1 MIGRHAWFDQFLYE
15 SLTQKRRSLMKLNR
29 NVWLSISLALVLALA
44 IGATNAALAEEKAT
58 QDWKFHDIV
67 DVEFVQKYVKV
78 PMPEDV
84 MVIDSRPKRSKYD
97 KGHIPLAVNI
107 PDTKFD
113 KMTDKLP
120 ENKNTLLIFYCGG
133 PT

>member
-1 MIGRHAWFDQFLYE
+1 
-15 SLTQKRRSLMKLNR
+15 MKLNR
-29 NVWLSISLALVLALA
+29 NLWLTISLAVVLAFA
-44 IGATNAALAEEKAT
+44 IGSTNAALAEDKAN

-67 DVEFVQKYVKV
+67 DVEFVKKYVKV
-78 PMPEDV
+78 PMAEDV

-120 ENKNTLLIFYCGG
+120 EDKNALLIFYCGG

>member
-1 MIGRHAWFDQFLYE
+1 
-15 SLTQKRRSLMKLNR
+15 MKLNR

-84 MVIDSRPKRSKYD
+84 MVIDARPKRSKYD